1 MISYSFYESDNRV
14 RRYAE
19 CLSMRGDNVDVISLA
34 RSDDGPYGK
43 INGVNINRIQKR
55 LVNEMGMFSY
65 LFRLLKF
72 LFLSAYRVSRM
83 HLKEPYDVIH
93 VHNIPDFEVF
103 SALIPKLAGAKI
115 ILDIHDILPE
125 FYADKFNAGKG
136 SLIFK
141 LLLLVEK
148 MSMAFAD
155 HVIISN
161 HIWQERV
168 QGRSVR
174 NEKCSV
180 FMNYPDTAIFYPRTV
195 KKDPGKFL
203 LLYPGTVNKHQGLD
217 IAIKA
222 FSLIK
227 DDIPEAEFHII
238 GEGAEKPALLKLIS
252 KLGLEKRVVFRGRIP
267 LEMVADEMAKADI
280 GIVPKRDD
288 GFGGEAFSTKTWEFM
303 SLNIPIIIARTRID
317 DFYFNEKVVRFFEPG
332 NEKSLS
338 QSIIELWKNGQ
349 AREEQVRQAS
359 EYIKDKSWEFR
370 KQEYFDLLSHL
381 TGNVAEN

>member
-65 LFRLLKF
+65 LFRLLRF

-83 HLKEPYDVIH
+83 HMREPYDVIH

-103 SALIPKLAGAKI
+103 SALIPKLAGARI

-125 FYADKFNAGKG
+125 FYADKFNAGKD

-141 LLLLVEK
+141 LLLFVEK
-148 MSMAFAD
+148 MSMAFSD

-168 QGRSVR
+168 LGRSVR

-180 FMNYPDTAIFYPRTV
+180 VMNYPDPAIFYPRTV

-222 FSLIK
+222 FSLVK

-252 KLGLEKRVVFRGRIP
+252 ELGLEKRVIFRGRIP
-267 LEMVADEMAKADI
+267 LDKVAEEMAKADI

-303 SLNIPIIIARTRID
+303 SLNVPIIIARTRID

-332 NEKSLS
+332 NEKALA

-349 AREEQVRQAS
+349 AREEQVREAS

-370 KQEYFDLLSHL
+370 KQEYFDLLNHL
-381 TGNVAEN
+381 TGNVAAN